1 MCYHP
6 NILKYQKNSVVK
18 KDGTIGNQKCEI
30 IFANSPKFKGY
41 EYYLNEDKRLS
52 QNTEYGRYGYKL
64 IPCGK
69 CLSCRIKQTKEWAIR
84 IELEAKKY
92 KYNYF
97 ITLTYNDEN
106 LYIPEE
112 ITTKD
117 GETYY
122 NDGTWKGSLNK
133 KDLQQFIKSVRNWFK
148 REYNHNGVK
157 FYACGEY
164 GSSLYTNRP
173 HYHIILM
180 NCPEIE
186 LEPIGQNRVTKH
198 GYYTNQRM
206 EQIWHK
212 GYITIGKVN
221 WDTASYTAGYCQ
233 KKLFGEIKEKYYAE
247 KGQIPIFSTMSRRP
261 GIGKSYY
268 DEHKNQIYELDEII
282 NGKGKSIKPP
292 KYFDR
297 LMENENQEIIENVKE
312 YRQYITEKEQEKKYK
327 NTNLTMEEQLK
338 VEEKEALHKQKLF
351 NRERI

>member
-6 NILKYQKNSVVK
+6 NIMLIEKHGAIK
-18 KDGTIGNQKCEI
+18 KDGTIGNAKWRM
-30 IFANSPKFKGY
+30 IFANSPEFKGY
-41 EYYLNEDKRLS
+41 EYYIKENKRFQNNENLK
-52 QNTEYGRYGYKL
+52 NKEYKM

-92 KYNYF
+92 KHNYF

-106 LYIPEE
+106 LYIPDE
-112 ITTKD
+112 ITTKK
-117 GETYY
+117 GNTYY
-122 NDGTWKGSLNK
+122 KNENWKGSLNK
-133 KDLQQFIKSVRNWFK
+133 KHLQQFIKSVRNWFE
-148 REYNHNGVK
+148 REYKHNGVK

-164 GSSLYTNRP
+164 GSLNGRP

-180 NCPEIE
+180 NCPDIE
-186 LEPIGQNRVTKH
+186 LEPIGMNKVTKH
-198 GYYTNQRM
+198 GYYTNRRM

-212 GYITIGKVN
+212 GFITIGKVN

-233 KKLFGEIKEKYYAE
+233 KKLFGEVNEEYHAK

-261 GIGKSYY
+261 GIGRAYY
-268 DEHKNQIYELDEII
+268 EEHKEQIYELDEII

-297 LMENENQEIIENVKE
+297 LMENENQEIIENIKD
-312 YRQYITEKEQEKKYK
+312 YRQTITKNEQTKKSTQ
-327 NTNLTMEEQLK
+327 TNKTIAEQLK
-338 VEEKEALHKQKLF
+338 VEEKEAIHKQKLF